1 MRSSSYYNDL
11 IDFHIRKVFRY
22 KKESIYDAFALFIR
36 NEVFFTDGKVC
47 WFLNNICTP
56 IDVSRLTPRLNAF
69 IERIERVSQR
79 YLRIKERFQET
90 VSGDDDAKF
99 NKDKTE
105 TKMYF
110 DIVKKKPVILAIIAS
125 RLDVNR
131 KFGVE
136 LFGVAYRD
144 GIVLVNE
151 KQMIKREVYME
162 DHMFTLGQARI
173 NSPKNFHWRH
183 PLILDILKCF
193 RQVFVEEENVQWFLR
208 WLASLHAKK
217 PERIILILH
226 GKKGG
231 NAKTKIFE
239 TLLGLLGK
247 YCMAANEALLYE
259 DPASTCSPYTADLEG
274 KVLLGFSDAGM
285 KKPIPSN
292 IVKARSG
299 GDFVT
304 AAAKY
309 KDPKTFASTA
319 KIVIMANSIPA
330 FDIIDAALADCI
342 FILEC
347 IGRYVK
353 DAPISS
359 KVAGEEA

>member
-1 MRSSSYYNDL
+1 M
-11 IDFHIRKVFRY
+11 FRY

-105 TKMYF
+105 VKMYF

-183 PLILDILKCF
+183 PLIL
-193 RQVFVEEENVQWFLR
+193 RHPEVFQTGLR
-208 WLASLHAKK
+208 
-217 PERIILILH
+217 
-226 GKKGG
+226 GG
-231 NAKTKIFE
+231 GECSMVSPMVSFIACQE
-239 TLLGLLGK
+239 T
-247 YCMAANEALLYE
+247 
-259 DPASTCSPYTADLEG
+259 
-274 KVLLGFSDAGM
+274 
-285 KKPIPSN
+285 
-292 IVKARSG
+292 
-299 GDFVT
+299 
-304 AAAKY
+304 
-309 KDPKTFASTA
+309 
-319 KIVIMANSIPA
+319 
-330 FDIIDAALADCI
+330 
-342 FILEC
+342 
-347 IGRYVK
+347 
-353 DAPISS
+353 
-359 KVAGEEA
+359 

>member
-1 MRSSSYYNDL
+1 MQSSRYYNDL

-105 TKMYF
+105 VKMYF

-136 LFGVAYRD
+136 TLWCR
-144 GIVLVNE
+144 IPRWNCP
-151 KQMIKREVYME
+151 RERE
-162 DHMFTLGQARI
+162 
-173 NSPKNFHWRH
+173 
-183 PLILDILKCF
+183 
-193 RQVFVEEENVQWFLR
+193 
-208 WLASLHAKK
+208 
-217 PERIILILH
+217 
-226 GKKGG
+226 
-231 NAKTKIFE
+231 
-239 TLLGLLGK
+239 
-247 YCMAANEALLYE
+247 AN
-259 DPASTCSPYTADLEG
+259 D
-274 KVLLGFSDAGM
+274 
-285 KKPIPSN
+285 
-292 IVKARSG
+292 
-299 GDFVT
+299 
-304 AAAKY
+304 
-309 KDPKTFASTA
+309 
-319 KIVIMANSIPA
+319 
-330 FDIIDAALADCI
+330 
-342 FILEC
+342 
-347 IGRYVK
+347 
-353 DAPISS
+353 
-359 KVAGEEA
+359 